1 MIGRN
6 ARLTLALIIGA
17 GCVAASAGAAGAA
30 TSIHPVRPHHGGV
43 HFARGRMPKVAAH
56 EGYQALVSDGP
67 GSGFGFH
74 HVPYPL
80 HVAAVNARERQ
91 AAAVRSA
98 VTTDALTQGFNGY
111 GFSRDSVYAEGN
123 HGSYGVF
130 NGADGYGSPYFAGY
144 YGPGEGADYG
154 VFGHAYN

>member
-1 MIGRN
+1 MIVQK
-6 ARLTLALIIGA
+6 AQVVLVLLAGA
-17 GCVAASAGAAGAA
+17 GLVAGAGPAAAGAR
-30 TSIHPVRPHHGGV
+30 HVLHHRAGV
-43 HFARGRMPKVAAH
+43 HFARGHVPGGA
-56 EGYQALVSDGP
+56 ENGGYQALVSDGP

-74 HVPYPL
+74 HLPYPL
-80 HVAAVNARERQ
+80 HVAAVDAHARQ

-111 GFSRDSVYAEGN
+111 GFRGDSVYAEGPRA
-123 HGSYGVF
+123 SYGVF

-144 YGPGEGADYG
+144 YGPGGGADYG